1 MNKSSLI
8 TTIVSVSVLLGTLY
22 YIVVTFDIT
31 HTLNTAM
38 ISFILKRILTG
49 ICIVTQVV
57 LCITICTMII
67 LQKSDDGVFKRSLN
81 PLMYKAD
88 NVALHNNTKWFIIAI
103 ATNSLLI
110 QLIW

>member
-1 MNKSSLI
+1 MNKFSLI
-8 TTIVSVSVLLGTLY
+8 TIIVSMSVMLGVFY
-22 YIVVTFDIT
+22 YIIVTFDIT
-31 HTLNTAM
+31 RTFNVEM
-38 ISFILKRILTG
+38 ILFISKRVLIG
-49 ICIVTQVV
+49 VSIATQVI
-57 LCITICTMII
+57 LCIIISSMII

-103 ATNSLLI
+103 AINSLLI